1 MQIGHRKEIKAD
13 VSSVSPS
20 SERRAGDGLTLKTS
34 ALKIFRVAYYYYI
47 INSVDKIKIILL
59 YSITDV
65 APQFL

>member
-34 ALKIFRVAYYYYI
+34 ALKILGWLIYI

-59 YSITDV
+59 YSFTDV